1 MPGIAWNR
9 SCWTTTSAFAPA
21 TCRWP
26 LMSRSAGSSWTP
38 CPGSSKSRPK
48 SRPALASRLGL
59 RWKEKG
65 ERMKLIMSIVPQRRC
80 RAVGECVDRVRLPGH
95 HHSAR
100 PGLLS
105 ARGTRR
111 SLSEPED
118 ENVDHVLQ
126 LVQENCRTRRQFVN
140 PLPPVMEP
148 GEMYMPTPVE
158 VQLGGATVFVLDV
171 NRFEQ
176 F

>member
-1 MPGIAWNR
+1 
-9 SCWTTTSAFAPA
+9 
-21 TCRWP
+21 
-26 LMSRSAGSSWTP
+26 
-38 CPGSSKSRPK
+38 
-48 SRPALASRLGL
+48 
-59 RWKEKG
+59 
-65 ERMKLIMSIVPQRRC
+65 MKLIMSIVHSDDAGRLVSALTASGF
-80 RAVGECVDRVRLPGH
+80 RATTISTTGGFLRQGNATVFVG
-95 HHSAR
+95 
-100 PGLLS
+100 
-105 ARGTRR
+105 T
-111 SLSEPED
+111 ED